1 MLERIAETSPRFK
14 ARMAGVFQGLEGLT
28 FTFGQVIVLG
38 KLVVFHDATARAANI
53 LGHQPLFR
61 LVFAPC
67 VMGSHSTS
75 YVGFS
80 SMNCSKL

>member
-1 MLERIAETSPRFK
+1 MLEHVAETSPRLK

-38 KLVVFHDATARAANI
+38 KLVVFHDAAATAANI

-61 LVFAPC
+61 LGFASC
-67 VMGSHSTS
+67 VMG
-75 YVGFS
+75 VGFHTVWGFS
-80 SMNCSKL
+80 FTSCSK